1 MSIRARLFFLAC
13 SGLFIF
19 TCSSKIHLPGPVK
32 EGTLLPNRWLLSP
45 VGAQLALGDLPL
57 NMALSPRGD
66 LLAVNNNGFSRHF
79 ITIIDPARDRVIQE
93 LDFSKGFYGLTFSP
107 DGRDLYASGGADDK
121 ILHWRRAGDRLEAA
135 EPISLEKSDTHKLFL
150 AGLAVSHDGRTLY
163 VAENKN
169 DSVALVDLTKA
180 ELIGRIAVGSFPYD
194 VRVADSMGKGYVSLW
209 GDSKVAVI
217 DLAKRTL
224 LGRIAVG
231 DHPNAML
238 LTADQHRLFVACANT
253 DQVTVIDVATDRVL
267 EQISLRPYDLAPF
280 GSTPNGL
287 ALSADERI
295 LFVANATNNDVAVVE
310 LAAAGSRVAGVIPTG
325 WYPTAVCVHDNKL
338 YVANGKGLTSK
349 ANPHAAGPY
358 GGRKNNEEYIG
369 GLFNGTLSILPIPDA
384 RQLDAY
390 TRMVYR
396 NNGFVETQKRLAE
409 KKSEVAA
416 QAVPR
421 RRGEPSLIKHVIY
434 IIKENRT
441 YDQVFG
447 DLPQGN
453 GDPEL
458 CIFGRTITPNHHA
471 LAETFVLLDNFFVDA
486 EVSAD
491 GHEWSTGAIA
501 TDFVEKPWPTSYS
514 GRGLPYPSE
523 GSFSIAFPTNGYIW
537 DAVAYAGLSYRS
549 YGEFIDISGD
559 SLIARHPA
567 LVGHFAHHFRSWDLD
582 YPDTLRAAAFIEELS
597 RFEANGEMPQFIIL
611 RLPNDHTVGTMPGK
625 LSPRAMVADNDLALG
640 RVVEAVTRSR
650 FWQTTAIF
658 VLEDDAQN
666 GPDHVDAHRS
676 PALLI
681 SPYVRRGEVDH
692 TLYDTVSML
701 ATMELILGLKPL
713 SQYDAAAFPMVTCF
727 TDTPDFTP
735 YRALRPEVSMA
746 ERNTE
751 ASWGSRESM
760 LMTFD
765 REDATPE
772 LELNEIVWRS
782 IKGED
787 SVMPRPIHRRSLET
801 EPESDEE

>member
-1 MSIRARLFFLAC
+1 MLTHIRMLCLAGV
-13 SGLFIF
+13 GLFIF
-19 TCSSKIHLPGPVK
+19 SCSSKIHLPGPVK
-32 EGTLLPNRWLLSP
+32 GGVLLPNRWLLSP

-57 NMALSPRGD
+57 NMALSPSGD

-79 ITIIDPARDRVIQE
+79 ITIIDPKQDQIIQE
-93 LDFSKGFYGLTFSP
+93 LDFSKGFYGMAFAP

-121 ILHWRRAGDRLEAA
+121 ILHWRLAGDRLETA
-135 EPISLEKSDTHKLFL
+135 EPISLEKTDARKLFP
-150 AGLAVSHDGRTLY
+150 AGLAVSRDGRTLY

-169 DSVALVDLTKA
+169 DSVALVDLQKA
-180 ELIGRIAVGSFPYD
+180 DLIDRIAVGSFPYD
-194 VRVADSMGKGYVSLW
+194 VRVAERMGKAFVSLW
-209 GDSKVAVI
+209 GESRVAVI
-217 DLAKRTL
+217 DLEKRTV

-238 LTADQHRLFVACANT
+238 LTADQRRLYVACANT
-253 DQVTVIDVATDRVL
+253 DQVSVIDVPTDRVV

-287 ALSADERI
+287 ALSVDERT
-295 LFVANATNNDVAVVE
+295 LFVANATNNDVAVIE
-310 LAAAGSRVAGVIPTG
+310 LAATGSRVAGVIPAG
-325 WYPTAVCVHDNKL
+325 WYPTAICVHHNKL
-338 YVANGKGLTSK
+338 YVANGKGITSK
-349 ANPHAAGPY
+349 ANPHAPGPY
-358 GGRKNNEEYIG
+358 GGRNGNEGYIG
-369 GLFNGTLSILPIPDA
+369 GLFNGMLSIIPIPDA

-409 KKSEVAA
+409 EKNAVAA
-416 QAVPR
+416 QPVPR

-458 CIFGRTITPNHHA
+458 CIFGRAITPNHHA

-501 TDFVEKPWPTSYS
+501 TDFVEKTWPTSYS
-514 GRGLPYPSE
+514 GRGLPYPAE

-537 DAVAYAGLSYRS
+537 EAVAAAGLTYRS
-549 YGEFIDISGD
+549 YGEFVDISGD
-559 SLIARHPA
+559 SLTARHPA
-567 LVGHFAHHFRSWDLD
+567 LVGHFAPHFRSWDLD
-582 YPDTLRAAAFIEELS
+582 YPDTLRAAAFIAEL
-597 RFEANGEMPQFIIL
+597 REFEAQGEMPQFIIL
-611 RLPNDHTVGTMPGK
+611 RLPNDHTIGAMPGK
-625 LSPRAMVADNDLALG
+625 SSPRAMVADNDLALG

-650 FWQTTAIF
+650 FWPTTAIF

-676 PALLI
+676 PALLV

-701 ATMELILGLKPL
+701 ATMEMILGLKPL

-727 TDTPDFTP
+727 TDTPDFTS
-735 YRALRPEVSMA
+735 YTALRPKVSMA
-746 ERNTE
+746 ERNTVT
-751 ASWGSRESM
+751 SWGSRESL
-760 LMTFD
+760 LMNFN

-787 SVMPRPIHRRSLET
+787 SVMPRPIHRRSLES